1 MDNSNTSSLDHS
13 CVSENNRAFF
23 KGMINEY
30 DLLPLGD
37 IFAMLQMLDTTS
49 LAADYAQLVRQV
61 KDTIISAGLSLY
73 PTTLLSINKA
83 IRAENYLKSREILE
97 REIGFT
103 NKNVAM
109 SVSPKIMELNNVWR
123 NLSFLNSC
131 PGASGK
137 PNNSIALADISA

>member
-1 MDNSNTSSLDHS
+1 MDSNLNSSLNLS
-13 CVSENNRAFF
+13 RISESNRTFIERAV
-23 KGMINEY
+23 NEY
-30 DLLPLGD
+30 DLLALGD

-61 KDTIISAGLSLY
+61 KDTIVSAGLSLY

-109 SVSPKIMELNNVWR
+109 YVSPKIMELNTLWR
-123 NLSFLNSC
+123 HLSFLNSC

-137 PNNSIALADISA
+137 PNDSIALADISA

>member
-61 KDTIISAGLSLY
+61 KDTIVSAGLSLY

-109 SVSPKIMELNNVWR
+109 YVSPKIMELNTLWR
-123 NLSFLNSC
+123 HLSFLNSC